1 MASGPIKA
9 MAAITSLPENELS
22 HPAMASL
29 VLRDILPCVDAGWVK
44 RRPSGDGNIN
54 PHELTCQMWLWVRS
68 DLGEVV
74 TKIKAIS
81 EAML

>member
-22 HPAMASL
+22 RPKMASL
-29 VLRDILPCVDAGWVK
+29 VLRDVLQCVDAVWVK
-44 RRPSGDGNIN
+44 RRPWGDGNIN
-54 PHELTCQMWLWVRS
+54 PHELACQICLWVRS
-68 DLGEVV
+68 GMGEAV